1 MYINFYISNSKEFKH
16 LYYDTGLYHSFNDLI
31 PYLEER
37 ILSKWKTI
45 SLRYNNIGIAEYNE
59 KYPMFTEI
67 LRAYIIQQLISDYS
81 FMALA
86 VPSNIRNVIQIPI
99 IQTFLEKY
107 SKITLTSIPL
117 EEAGKY
123 YFPVAISI
131 LIED

>member
-1 MYINFYISNSKEFKH
+1 MYINFYISDGKEFKH

-31 PYLEER
+31 PYLKER

-86 VPSNIRNVIQIPI
+86 APSNIRNVIQIPI

-117 EEAGKY
+117 EETAEY
-123 YFPVAISI
+123 YFSVAISI